1 MNLNRRNIIALVG
14 VTASL
19 ALPVAAMAHSATNSS
34 STTSMTSN
42 QSRADHPRIN
52 FAAIATELKLTTKQ
66 VQTAFR
72 DNRPPKTGTRPTE
85 AQRTAAITATAAALG
100 VDVAMLKSLVTEY
113 GGGAAQSGHKG
124 PKAAAIAAQLGLSTA
139 VVTKAIDDAH
149 VTNPKPQGRPTEA
162 QRNAFETAVAA
173 NLGLSKDTVS
183 AAFAAV
189 KAAHQAAKAS

>member
-1 MNLNRRNIIALVG
+1 MTLNRRNIIALVG

-52 FAAIATELKLTTKQ
+52 FAAIATELKLTTEQ

-100 VDVAMLKSLVTEY
+100 VDVATLKSLVTEY
-113 GGGAAQSGHKG
+113 GGGAAAKG
-124 PKAAAIAAQLGLSTA
+124 AKAAAVATQLGLSTE

>member
-1 MNLNRRNIIALVG
+1 MNLNRRTIIALVG

-19 ALPVAAMAHSATNSS
+19 ALPVAAMAHSATNASS
-34 STTSMTSN
+34 MTTSS
-42 QSRADHPRIN
+42 QSRADHPRID
-52 FAAIATELKLTTKQ
+52 FAEIAEELKLTTEQ
-66 VQTAFR
+66 VRTAFH
-72 DNRPPKTGTRPTE
+72 DNRPPKTGTRPTQ
-85 AQRTAAITATAAALG
+85 AQRDAAITATAAALG
-100 VDVAMLKSLVTEY
+100 VNATTLKSLVKEY
-113 GGGAAQSGHKG
+113 GGGAAQAGPKG

-149 VTNPKPQGRPTEA
+149 VTNPRPEGRPTEA

-173 NLGLSKDTVS
+173 NLDLSKDTVS

>member
-52 FAAIATELKLTTKQ
+52 FAAIATELKLTTEQ

-100 VDVAMLKSLVTEY
+100 VDVATLKSLVTEY
-113 GGGAAQSGHKG
+113 GGGAAAKG
-124 PKAAAIAAQLGLSTA
+124 AKAAAVATQLGLSTE

-189 KAAHQAAKAS
+189 KAAHQAAKTS

>member
-1 MNLNRRNIIALVG
+1 MNLNRRTIIALVG

-19 ALPVAAMAHSATNSS
+19 ALPVAAMAHSATSAS
-34 STTSMTSN
+34 STGTSSL
-42 QSRADHPRIN
+42 SRADHPRIN
-52 FAAIATELKLTTKQ
+52 FAEIATELKLTTEQ

-72 DNRPPKTGTRPTE
+72 DNRPPKTGTRPTQ
-85 AQRTAAITATAAALG
+85 AQRDAAITATAAALS
-100 VDVAMLKSLVTEY
+100 VDVATLKSLVNEH
-113 GGGAAQSGHKG
+113 GGGAAQGHKG

>member
-34 STTSMTSN
+34 STTSTTSN
-42 QSRADHPRIN
+42 QSRGDHPRIN
-52 FAAIATELKLTTKQ
+52 FAAIATELKLTTEQ

-100 VDVAMLKSLVTEY
+100 
-113 GGGAAQSGHKG
+113 
-124 PKAAAIAAQLGLSTA
+124 
-139 VVTKAIDDAH
+139 
-149 VTNPKPQGRPTEA
+149 GR
-162 QRNAFETAVAA
+162 V
-173 NLGLSKDTVS
+173 
-183 AAFAAV
+183 
-189 KAAHQAAKAS
+189 

>member
-52 FAAIATELKLTTKQ
+52 FAAIATELKLTTEQ

-100 VDVAMLKSLVTEY
+100 VDVATLKSLVTEY
-113 GGGAAQSGHKG
+113 GGGAAAKG
-124 PKAAAIAAQLGLSTA
+124 AKAAAVATQLGLSTE

>member
-1 MNLNRRNIIALVG
+1 
-14 VTASL
+14 
-19 ALPVAAMAHSATNSS
+19 
-34 STTSMTSN
+34 
-42 QSRADHPRIN
+42 
-52 FAAIATELKLTTKQ
+52 
-66 VQTAFR
+66 
-72 DNRPPKTGTRPTE
+72 
-85 AQRTAAITATAAALG
+85 
-100 VDVAMLKSLVTEY
+100 
-113 GGGAAQSGHKG
+113 
-124 PKAAAIAAQLGLSTA
+124 

>member
-42 QSRADHPRIN
+42 QSRGDHPRIN
-52 FAAIATELKLTTKQ
+52 FAAIATELKLTTEQ

-100 VDVAMLKSLVTEY
+100 VDVATLKSLVTEY
-113 GGGAAQSGHKG
+113 GGGAAAKG
-124 PKAAAIAAQLGLSTA
+124 AKAAAVATQLGLSTE

>member
-19 ALPVAAMAHSATNSS
+19 ALPVAAMAPSATNSS

-52 FAAIATELKLTTKQ
+52 FAAIATELKLTTEQ

-100 VDVAMLKSLVTEY
+100 VDVATLKSLVTEY
-113 GGGAAQSGHKG
+113 GGGAAAKG
-124 PKAAAIAAQLGLSTA
+124 AKAAAVATQLGLSTE

>member
-1 MNLNRRNIIALVG
+1 MNLNRRTIIALVG

-34 STTSMTSN
+34 STSSMTSTP
-42 QSRADHPRIN
+42 SRADHPRID
-52 FAAIATELKLTTKQ
+52 FAEIAEELKLTTEQ

-72 DNRPPKTGTRPTE
+72 DNRPPKTGTRPTQ
-85 AQRTAAITATAAALG
+85 AQRDAAITATAAALG
-100 VDVAMLKSLVTEY
+100 VNATTLKSLVNEY
-113 GGGAAQSGHKG
+113 GGAAQAGPKG

>member
-1 MNLNRRNIIALVG
+1 
-14 VTASL
+14 
-19 ALPVAAMAHSATNSS
+19 
-34 STTSMTSN
+34 MTSN

-52 FAAIATELKLTTKQ
+52 FAAIATELKLTTEQ

-113 GGGAAQSGHKG
+113 GGGAAQAGHKG

-139 VVTKAIDDAH
+139 VVTKAIDEAH

>member
-52 FAAIATELKLTTKQ
+52 FAAIATELKLTTEQ

-113 GGGAAQSGHKG
+113 GGGAAAKG
-124 PKAAAIAAQLGLSTA
+124 AKAAAVATQLGLSTE

>member
-1 MNLNRRNIIALVG
+1 MNLNRRTIIALVG

-19 ALPVAAMAHSATNSS
+19 ALPVAAMAHSATNASS
-34 STTSMTSN
+34 STTSTTSTP
-42 QSRADHPRIN
+42 SRADHPRIN
-52 FAAIATELKLTTKQ
+52 FAAIATELKLTTEQ

-72 DNRPPKTGTRPTE
+72 DNRPPKTGTRPTQ
-85 AQRTAAITATAAALG
+85 AQRDAAITATAAALS
-100 VDVAMLKSLVTEY
+100 VDVATLKSLVNEY
-113 GGGAAQSGHKG
+113 GGGAAAKG
-124 PKAAAIAAQLGLSTA
+124 AKAAAIATQLGLSTA

>member
-1 MNLNRRNIIALVG
+1 MNLNRRTIIALVG

-34 STTSMTSN
+34 STTSTTSTP
-42 QSRADHPRIN
+42 SRADHPRIN
-52 FAAIATELKLTTKQ
+52 FAAIATELKLTTEQ

-72 DNRPPKTGTRPTE
+72 DNRPPKTGTRPTQ
-85 AQRTAAITATAAALG
+85 AQRDAAITATAAALS
-100 VDVAMLKSLVTEY
+100 VDVATLKSLVNEY
-113 GGGAAQSGHKG
+113 GGGAAQAGPKG

>member
-1 MNLNRRNIIALVG
+1 MNLNRRTIIALVG

-19 ALPVAAMAHSATNSS
+19 ALPVAAMAHSATNASS
-34 STTSMTSN
+34 STTSTP
-42 QSRADHPRIN
+42 SRGDHPRIN
-52 FAAIATELKLTTKQ
+52 FAAIATELKLTTEQ
-66 VQTAFR
+66 VRTAFR
-72 DNRPPKTGTRPTE
+72 DNRPPKTDTRPTQ
-85 AQRTAAITATAAALG
+85 AQRDAAITATAAALG
-100 VDVAMLKSLVTEY
+100 VNVETLKSLVKEY
-113 GGGAAQSGHKG
+113 GGGAAQAGHKG

-149 VTNPKPQGRPTEA
+149 VTNPKPEGRPTEA
-162 QRNAFETAVAA
+162 QRNAFETAVAS

>member
-1 MNLNRRNIIALVG
+1 MNLNHRTIIALVG

-19 ALPVAAMAHSATNSS
+19 ALPVAAMAYSATNAST
-34 STTSMTSN
+34 STTST

-52 FAAIATELKLTTKQ
+52 FAAIATELKLTTEQ
-66 VQTAFR
+66 VQAAFR

-85 AQRTAAITATAAALG
+85 AQRTAALTATAAALG
-100 VDVAMLKSLVTEY
+100 VEASTLKSLVTKH
-113 GGGAAQSGHKG
+113 GRGAAQAGHKG

-162 QRNAFETAVAA
+162 QRNAFETAVAT